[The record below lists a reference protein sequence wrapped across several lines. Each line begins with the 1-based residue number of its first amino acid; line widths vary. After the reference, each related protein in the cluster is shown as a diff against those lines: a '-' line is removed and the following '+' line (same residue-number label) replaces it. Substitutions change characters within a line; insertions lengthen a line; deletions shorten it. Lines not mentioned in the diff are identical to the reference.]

1 MLTIEERVYIVS
13 ARLRGLSYIEVQQA
27 FTRKFHKP
35 GPTRANVRLLLN
47 KFQRTGNVADETR
60 SGRPSVPEVTVQ
72 RSN

>member
-13 ARLRGLSYIEVQQA
+13 ARIILYRGATGVHSEISQ
-27 FTRKFHKP
+27 TR
-35 GPTRANVRLLLN
+35 TNIRLLLN
-47 KFQRTGNVADETR
+47 KFQRTGNVVDETR